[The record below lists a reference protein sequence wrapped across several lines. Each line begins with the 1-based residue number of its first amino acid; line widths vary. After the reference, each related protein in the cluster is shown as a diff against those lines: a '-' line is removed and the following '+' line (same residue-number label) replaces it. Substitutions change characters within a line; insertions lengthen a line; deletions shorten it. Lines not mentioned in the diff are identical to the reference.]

1 MTILVTHLQLFS
13 IWQLANG
20 FFHHIK
26 SCFTYFFFL
35 LRAWMFL
42 TAELEHLGD
51 FSFTEGLLLRNI
63 KLNSKLNENEEN
75 YGKILKIQECTSV

>member
-1 MTILVTHLQLFS
+1 
-13 IWQLANG
+13 
-20 FFHHIK
+20 
-26 SCFTYFFFL
+26 
-35 LRAWMFL
+35 MFL